1 MVIKEPKL
9 INLITSNHKRT
20 KRNYLQR
27 MTNSKVKSMK
37 ISKKYS
43 FDYWDGKRSY
53 GYGGYKYDGRWQAIA
68 KKIIKK
74 YKLTKNSRVLD
85 IGCGKGHL
93 VYELSKIL
101 NSKKIIGL
109 DISKYG
115 IKNSPRRIRNQL
127 KVFDA
132 RKKINFKKNYFDLV
146 VSINLIHNFS
156 LSEIFQLL
164 KNIVHISKKSF
175 ISTESYRNN
184 QELFNLQCWA
194 LTADSFFSEYE
205 WRWILKQNKYFR
217 DYELIYFL

>member
-217 DYELIYFL
+217 DYELIYFV

>member
-1 MVIKEPKL
+1 
-9 INLITSNHKRT
+9 
-20 KRNYLQR
+20 
-27 MTNSKVKSMK
+27 MK

-156 LSEIFQLL
+156 ISEIFQLL

-217 DYELIYFL
+217 DYELIYFV

>member
-74 YKLTKNSRVLD
+74 YKLKKNSRVLD

-156 LSEIFQLL
+156 ISEIFQLL

-217 DYELIYFL
+217 DYELIYFV

>member
-9 INLITSNHKRT
+9 INLITSNHKGT

-156 LSEIFQLL
+156 ISEIFQLL

-217 DYELIYFL
+217 DYELIYFV

>member
-156 LSEIFQLL
+156 ISEIFQLL

-217 DYELIYFL
+217 DYELIYFV

>member
-9 INLITSNHKRT
+9 INLITSNHKGT

-156 LSEIFQLL
+156 ISEIFQLL